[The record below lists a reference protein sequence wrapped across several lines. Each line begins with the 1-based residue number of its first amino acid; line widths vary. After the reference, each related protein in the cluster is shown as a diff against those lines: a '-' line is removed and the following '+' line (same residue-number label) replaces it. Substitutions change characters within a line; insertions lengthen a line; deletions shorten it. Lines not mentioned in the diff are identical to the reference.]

1 MIIDICYICNGCLTL
16 VQYRIRP
23 DSNSGIRLASSFV
36 FFKIGHVNMM
46 SRSEGWVNG

>member
-23 DSNSGIRLASSFV
+23 DSNSGIRQAGQQFCIFQNWACEHDV
-36 FFKIGHVNMM
+36 
-46 SRSEGWVNG
+46 